1 MNDAAIITT
10 VRHVETIKPPSMN
23 NEPPREHWCLHRF
36 TFGSWGLS
44 CFRTEEE
51 ARSMLKFWQ
60 SRGEPVMPHIYK
72 VTLSE
77 PVS

>member
-10 VRHVETIKPPSMN
+10 VRHVETIKPPSIN
-23 NEPPREHWCLHRF
+23 IEPPREYWCLHRF
-36 TFGSWGLS
+36 SLGSWGLS

-51 ARSMLKFWQ
+51 ARGMLKWWQ
-60 SRGEPVMPHIYK
+60 SRREPVMPHIYK